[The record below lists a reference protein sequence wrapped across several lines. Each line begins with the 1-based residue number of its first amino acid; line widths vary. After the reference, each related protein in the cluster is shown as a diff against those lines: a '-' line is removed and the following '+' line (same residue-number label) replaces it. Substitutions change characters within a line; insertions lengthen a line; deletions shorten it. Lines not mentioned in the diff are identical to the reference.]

1 MTMVLLR
8 WAEEGM
14 SRLASVRRARTDIA
28 WRAAMGLALD
38 HLVPSERTLRD
49 FEGFMRGQHPEV
61 GRPRIQLFHEHVVR
75 LCLEKKV
82 VGDNATWA
90 TDSTPMWCY
99 GAILDTVRLL
109 GDGLRGLARRWA
121 RATRSDVVAVA
132 EGWGLPWLLARSTKG
147 GLAIDWRDR
156 NARADGLDRLAA
168 DVVGVVERVRHELR
182 NARASFRKSLL
193 KRCDL
198 LARVIRDDLE
208 TDESG
213 RLVIA
218 RRVSPDRLVSL
229 TDPEARHGRK
239 TRSRTYHGFKIHV
252 VGDVVSGLLA
262 SLAVTPANH
271 HDSRPAHRL
280 IRRASELV
288 GGITQLL
295 ADTAYGAATFRRKAR
310 DELGVE
316 VIAPPP
322 PNTRTPPGRFGKHD
336 FAIDFEM
343 GVATC
348 PNGEVATGYKDVEA
362 NGGLC
367 RNYKWSRTSC
377 DGCPLSEK
385 CLGKN
390 RRTRN
395 LLLHPDEEEQRRS
408 RDQWRK
414 PEVRRLY
421 RVRAQCERLIARV
434 IRHGGRRARACG
446 LQAAQLQV
454 HAIAAA
460 CMCVAPST

>member
-1 MTMVLLR
+1 MPRRSLAQSSFFDPQFAAPGCLVPGTVPWLIAEHRRALFPAWLFVGWRGSGRGRNAWPSNVLMTMVLLR

-252 VGDVVSGLLA
+252 VGDVV
-262 SLAVTPANH
+262 
-271 HDSRPAHRL
+271 
-280 IRRASELV
+280 
-288 GGITQLL
+288 
-295 ADTAYGAATFRRKAR
+295 
-310 DELGVE
+310 
-316 VIAPPP
+316 
-322 PNTRTPPGRFGKHD
+322 
-336 FAIDFEM
+336 
-343 GVATC
+343 
-348 PNGEVATGYKDVEA
+348 
-362 NGGLC
+362 
-367 RNYKWSRTSC
+367 
-377 DGCPLSEK
+377 
-385 CLGKN
+385 
-390 RRTRN
+390 
-395 LLLHPDEEEQRRS
+395 
-408 RDQWRK
+408 
-414 PEVRRLY
+414 
-421 RVRAQCERLIARV
+421 
-434 IRHGGRRARACG
+434 
-446 LQAAQLQV
+446 
-454 HAIAAA
+454 
-460 CMCVAPST
+460 CVAPST